1 MPLYDNQLLYDAIKE
16 LNIIP
21 SKDLEKEYLESK
33 KTGLPLDNLL
43 LKKDLLSD
51 EYMGKIIA
59 DLISVPY
66 VDLSHLDIPNDILQI
81 IPEVVAKSQRII
93 AFKKDVQGVH
103 VAMAN
108 PHNIQMRDFLA
119 KKVDSP
125 VVVYFASERDIFD
138 SLKNYSRNVVETFD
152 QIISENLKKLKA
164 VRGERVEP
172 PIIKIVDTILTY
184 AFQNKASDIH
194 IEPQE
199 SAMLVRFRIDG
210 MLHDIISFPLDLH
223 NPILTRIKVLSRL
236 PIDEHQSAQDGKFK
250 FKIGFSNNDLDIRVS
265 IVPITKGEK
274 VVMRLLSER
283 TRKLSL
289 AELGFSRAEYE
300 KVRRSYEKPY
310 GMILATGPTGSGK
323 TTTMYAILKL
333 LNDREVNIATIED
346 PVEYEIEGINQIQ
359 VNPKT
364 NLTFASGLRS
374 ILRQDPNIILVGE
387 IRDEETAEIAVNA
400 AMTGHL
406 VLSTL
411 HTNDAVTAFLRLLDM
426 DIEPYLVSSTVNL
439 VIAQRLVRK
448 IHIGCR
454 ASKEIAK
461 ADIIKVFGQ
470 EMVVKI
476 FGKTN
481 DEVVRVYYG
490 KGCAVCHF
498 SAFEGRVGLFEV
510 IEMNDEIR
518 NSILSH
524 ADARTIQQI
533 AVKNGM
539 KAMAEDGLDKVKQG
553 LTTID
558 ELVRVTTE

>member
-1 MPLYDNQLLYDAIKE
+1 MPLYDNQLLYQAIKE
-16 LNIIP
+16 LNILP
-21 SKDLEKEYLESK
+21 PADLEREYQESK
-33 KTGLPLDNLL
+33 KTGLPLDKLL

-51 EYMGKIIA
+51 EYMGKIVA

-66 VDLSHLDIPNDILQI
+66 IKLSHLDIPNDILQM
-81 IPEVVAKSQRII
+81 IPEVVAKKQKII
-93 AFKKDVQGVH
+93 AYKKDVQGLH
-103 VAMAN
+103 IAMAD

-119 KKVDSP
+119 KKADSP
-125 VVVYFASERDIFD
+125 TIVYYATERDIFD

-199 SAMLVRFRIDG
+199 AAVLVRFRIDG

-223 NPILTRIKVLSRL
+223 NPILTRIKVLAKL
-236 PIDEHQSAQDGKFK
+236 PIDEHQSALDGKFK
-250 FKIGFSNNDLDIRVS
+250 FKIGYSDNDLDIRVS

-283 TRKLSL
+283 TRQLSL
-289 AELGFSRAEYE
+289 AELGFSRDSYE
-300 KVRRSYEKPY
+300 KVKRTYEKPY

-346 PVEYEIEGINQIQ
+346 PVEYEIEGVNQIQ

-387 IRDEETAEIAVNA
+387 IRDEETAEIAVNS

-426 DIEPYLVSSTVNL
+426 KIEPYLVSSTVNF

-448 IHIGCR
+448 IHLACR
-454 ASKEIAK
+454 TSKEIAK
-461 ADIIKVFGQ
+461 SDIIKILGEEIVT
-470 EMVVKI
+470 KI
-476 FGKTN
+476 FSESSS
-481 DEVVRVYYG
+481 DLVRVYYG
-490 KGCAVCHF
+490 KGCKVCHF
-498 SAFEGRVGLFEV
+498 SAFEGRIGIFEV
-510 IEMNDEIR
+510 IEMDDEIR
-518 NSILSH
+518 NAILSH

-533 AVKNGM
+533 ALKNGM
-539 KAMAEDGLDKVKQG
+539 KTMAQDGLEKVKQG

-558 ELVRVTTE
+558 ELIRVTTE